1 MNIFIRLLE
10 VQVPCPEVVEDGC
23 KDVWVSVDK
32 DLWRQHEGRG
42 EREKG
47 KEKKAAM
54 GKRKRIINST
64 VGAGN
69 IEVKFWGTHRSCVIF
84 HGGNTSTH

>member
-42 EREKG
+42 GERE
-47 KEKKAAM
+47 
-54 GKRKRIINST
+54 GKREESSSGEEEKNNST

-69 IEVKFWGTHRSCVIF
+69 IEVKF
-84 HGGNTSTH
+84 